1 MTTRGRPKGSTKAA
15 KGFDETTQI
24 TMRIEKSDLT
34 LIDEAARKMRIS
46 RSALLRLAAF
56 KLIDEEKLRKSV

>member
-15 KGFDETTQI
+15 KGLDETTQI
-24 TMRIEKSDLT
+24 TMRIEKNDLA

-46 RSALLRLAAF
+46 RSGLLRLATF
-56 KLIDEEKLRKSV
+56 KLIEEKSPSIP